1 MAIYDGA
8 MGLGGP
14 GGATKVNFF
23 DTQYADQGPV
33 MTGTNTYNSG
43 GINNSDNSG
52 KLLLLQTM
60 SVSPLAQMHHKRVF
74 TIWMMLAL
82 IGGVIFSLT

>member
-33 MTGTNTYNSG
+33 MTGSNTYSNSQG
-43 GINNSDNSG
+43 ADNSG

-74 TIWMMLAL
+74 TLWMMLAL